1 MLANERC
8 HLPDYGKQKR
18 REPRMCRECS
28 TDDSSDARLAELEP
42 CINILSTHCRLSY
55 MVIERRRSMVR
66 LMRDYSYLDMIT
78 FSVIRELSTRLVRK
92 IGNLHKIKP
101 NGHDL
106 QLLMN
111 SGLLC
116 SHCVPVSEH
125 AADFAFPSSS
135 MQ

>member
-1 MLANERC
+1 
-8 HLPDYGKQKR
+8 
-18 REPRMCRECS
+18 MCRECS